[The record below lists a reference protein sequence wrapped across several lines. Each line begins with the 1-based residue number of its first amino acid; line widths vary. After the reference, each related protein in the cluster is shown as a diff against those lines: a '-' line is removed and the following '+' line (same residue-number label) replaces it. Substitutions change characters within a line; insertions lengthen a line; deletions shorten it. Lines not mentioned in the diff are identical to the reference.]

1 MEEINVYI
9 NDEWEH
15 HKYPVGKSALSETAK
30 KRLLAPS
37 L

>member
-9 NDEWEH
+9 NDEWD

-30 KRLLAPS
+30 KGLLSPS